1 MILVGHDFGGVCV
14 SYVMEMFPSK
24 VSKTIYIAAAML
36 TSGKSTLAT
45 YQQQVCFL
53 NSSFQFHAVTQL

>member
-1 MILVGHDFGGVCV
+1 MILVGHDFGGVSV

-24 VSKTIYIAAAML
+24 VSKAIYIAAAML

-45 YQQQVCFL
+45 YQEQVSFL
-53 NSSFQFHAVTQL
+53 NSSL

>member
-24 VSKTIYIAAAML
+24 VSKAIYIAAAML

-45 YQQQVCFL
+45 YQEQVCYL
-53 NSSFQFHAVTQL
+53 NSSF